1 MATPYDE
8 EVALEG
14 ELKSAMGAVQGEE
27 DAMFADAAP
36 RGDFSVKSL
45 NNLVGAVNKVLP
57 LFGAEAYPKFSEDTQ
72 VLPQEFVRVLSMIG
86 QAASD
91 AIAGEVVDAE
101 LTISLDEITDDT
113 SLTTVASKIDAL
125 SRNND
130 FKKFLSE
137 PAPEEEAEMMPPT
150 EEEEVVVEEEEVA
163 SDEDVDDLFSMRM

>member
-14 ELKSAMGAVQGEE
+14 ELQSAMGKVQGEE

-57 LFGAEAYPKFSEDTQ
+57 MFEAEQYPKFSEDIT
-72 VLPQEFVRVLSMIG
+72 VLPQEFVRVLGMIG
-86 QAASD
+86 QAAGD
-91 AIAGEVVDAE
+91 AIAGDVVDAE
-101 LTISLDEITDDT
+101 LTISMDEIVDDT

-125 SRNND
+125 SRNKD

-137 PAPEEEAEMMPPT
+137 PAPVEDEVMSTP
-150 EEEEVVVEEEEVA
+150 EEEVVAEEEVA